1 MHNVMQPAV
10 RLRLLL
16 CSLIM
21 LISYPALAA
30 TPERN
35 AYFGDTHVHTL
46 FSFDA
51 FNMNVRSTPDD
62 AYRYAKGETIPHP
75 AGAQLRL
82 DGPPLDFLM
91 VSDHAKFLG
100 ICGPARH
107 RSTRLLRS
115 PGRARFGSRPDNQEW
130 KSIGQIIRDARKLV
144 RGGTPEFMGERV
156 WKYTWERII
165 EAAERHN
172 DPGTFT
178 TFIDTSTPSP

>member
-1 MHNVMQPAV
+1 MQPAV

-100 ICGPARH
+100 VFAAQLDTEAPFTV
-107 RSTRLLRS
+107 TRT
-115 PGRARFGSRPDNQEW
+115 RAIWFQTLTT
-130 KSIGQIIRDARKLV
+130 KSGNLLV
-144 RGGTPEFMGERV
+144 R
-156 WKYTWERII
+156 
-165 EAAERHN
+165 
-172 DPGTFT
+172 
-178 TFIDTSTPSP
+178 